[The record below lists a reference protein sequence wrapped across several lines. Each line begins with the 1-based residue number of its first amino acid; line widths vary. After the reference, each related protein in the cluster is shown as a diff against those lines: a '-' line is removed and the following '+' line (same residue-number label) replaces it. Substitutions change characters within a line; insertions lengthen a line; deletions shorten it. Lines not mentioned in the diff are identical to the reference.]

1 MNKMF
6 ISLLFLILIIIS
18 GCKKET
24 TAPPSEPQNPYTG
37 ITVTGPDGPA
47 NIGNWDQDDW
57 LRIVPSSIQ
66 VWVSP
71 AFPNPT
77 DGKFTMQYESYGTDS
92 VIAYIDDWPNNKKIQ
107 VLNKS
112 ITAGVYNQLIDL
124 TEGYGYLQRKE
135 GIVRLF
141 FSVVKGNKT
150 YTTYGD
156 IEYKHFLP

>member
-1 MNKMF
+1 MKLQ
-6 ISLLFLILIIIS
+6 ISLLFIILLIYS
-18 GCKKET
+18 GCKHAT
-24 TAPPSEPQNPYTG
+24 TESPSTPQDPYTG

-47 NIGNWDQDDW
+47 VIGNWDQNDW

-92 VIAYIDDWPNNKKIQ
+92 VIVYIDDWTNNKKIQ
-107 VLNKS
+107 VLNQT
-112 ITAGVYNQLIDL
+112 ITAGVYNQVIDL

-141 FSVVKGNKT
+141 FSVVRGNKT

-156 IEYKHFLP
+156 IEYLHYLP

>member
-1 MNKMF
+1 MKLQ
-6 ISLLFLILIIIS
+6 ISLLFIILLIYS
-18 GCKKET
+18 GCKHAT
-24 TAPPSEPQNPYTG
+24 TEPPSTPQDPYTG

-47 NIGNWDQDDW
+47 VIGNWDQNDW

-92 VIAYIDDWPNNKKIQ
+92 VIVYIDDWPNNKKIQ
-107 VLNKS
+107 VINQS
-112 ITAGVYNQLIDL
+112 ITAGVYNQVIDL

-141 FSVVKGNKT
+141 FSVVRGNKT

-156 IEYKHFLP
+156 IEYKHYLP

>member
-1 MNKMF
+1 MKLQ
-6 ISLLFLILIIIS
+6 IALLFINLVIFS
-18 GCKKET
+18 GCKHNT
-24 TAPPSEPQNPYTG
+24 TEPPATPQDPYTG
-37 ITVTGPDGPA
+37 ISVTGPDGPA
-47 NIGNWDQDDW
+47 IIGNWDQSDW

-107 VLNKS
+107 VLNQT
-112 ITAGVYNQLIDL
+112 ITAGVVNQVIDL
-124 TEGYGYLQRKE
+124 TQGYGYLQRKE

-141 FSVVKGNKT
+141 FSVVRGNKT

-156 IEYKHFLP
+156 IEYKHYLP

>member
-1 MNKMF
+1 MNLYKT
-6 ISLLFLILIIIS
+6 ILFVMLAVLV
-18 GCKKET
+18 GCKHQT
-24 TAPPSEPQNPYTG
+24 TAPIVTPQDPYTG
-37 ITVTGPDGPA
+37 ITETGPDGPTV
-47 NIGNWDQDDW
+47 IGNWDQDDW

-92 VIAYIDDWPNNKKIQ
+92 VIAYIDDWPNNQKIS
-107 VLNKS
+107 VLNQTV
-112 ITAGVYNQLIDL
+112 TAGVTNQVIDL
-124 TEGYGYLQRKE
+124 TAGYGYMQRKE

-141 FSVVKGNKT
+141 FSVVRGNKL

-156 IEYKHFLP
+156 IEYKHYLP

>member
-1 MNKMF
+1 MKLQ
-6 ISLLFLILIIIS
+6 ISLLFIILLIYS
-18 GCKKET
+18 GCKHAATE
-24 TAPPSEPQNPYTG
+24 PPSTLQDPYTG
-37 ITVTGPDGPA
+37 ITVTGPDGPTV
-47 NIGNWDQDDW
+47 IGNWDQNDW

-92 VIAYIDDWPNNKKIQ
+92 VIVYIDDWPNNKKIQ
-107 VLNKS
+107 VLNQT
-112 ITAGVYNQLIDL
+112 ITAGVYNQVIDL

-141 FSVVKGNKT
+141 FSVVRGNKT

-156 IEYKHFLP
+156 IEYKHYLP

>member
-1 MNKMF
+1 MKLQ
-6 ISLLFLILIIIS
+6 ISWLVVILVVFS
-18 GCKKET
+18 GCKKAT
-24 TAPPSEPQNPYTG
+24 TEPPTTPQNPYTG
-37 ITVTGPDGPA
+37 ITQTGPGGPA
-47 NIGNWDQDDW
+47 VIGNWDQDDW
-57 LRIVPSSIQ
+57 LRIVPSAIQ

-77 DGKFTMQYESYGTDS
+77 DGKFTMQYESYGPDS

-107 VLNKS
+107 VLNQR
-112 ITAGVYNQLIDL
+112 ITAGVVNKVIDL

-141 FSVVKGNKT
+141 FSVVRGNKT

-156 IEYKHFLP
+156 IEYKHYLP